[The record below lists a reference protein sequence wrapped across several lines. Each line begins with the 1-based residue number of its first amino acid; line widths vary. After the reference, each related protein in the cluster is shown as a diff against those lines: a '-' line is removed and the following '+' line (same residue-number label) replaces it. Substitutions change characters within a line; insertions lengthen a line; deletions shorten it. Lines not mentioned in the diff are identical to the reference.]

1 MKRFLTVALAAAV
14 GLTMASAAMAVSTY
28 VPGDAANG
36 VVGSRHNLG
45 GLTNHMGT
53 TGTTG
58 ICVFC
63 HTPHHTNGNSN
74 NSTASGSTAGLAPL
88 WNRNTASVT
97 DFTAYGSTIAGNFV
111 ASGDIGSTSL
121 ACLSCHDGTITFDN
135 LVNAP
140 GMGGVVTPGTSNG
153 QGWEFFDGGS
163 SIGTNQTM
171 LSFAGGS
178 NEMDVNASGDMRL
191 VIGTNLSNDHPMS
204 VVYYGSGDSDGHDT
218 YGHASLRAKST
229 VISTIDLTTGLADS
243 ATTFDGGN
251 LTKNLWAMNGFI
263 NSTAAISDMLRGPLK
278 NRVECSSCHDPH
290 FANKSYNEVD
300 ATYTTDVALQEEE
313 SDGLF
318 LRRVG
323 GNTGSGVCR
332 TCHAK

>member
-1 MKRFLTVALAAAV
+1 MKRFLTVALAAAI
-14 GLTMASAAMAVSTY
+14 GITMASTAMAISTY

-45 GLTNHMGT
+45 GLGQHLESMS
-53 TGTTG
+53 TTG

-63 HTPHHTNGNSN
+63 HTPHHTNNGS
-74 NSTASGSTAGLAPL
+74 SAGSTAGLAPL
-88 WNRNTASVT
+88 WNRGTSST
-97 DFTAYGSTIAGNFV
+97 SQFTAYGSTIAGNNV
-111 ASGDIGSTSL
+111 APGDIGSVSL
-121 ACLSCHDGTITFDN
+121 ACLSCHDGVTTFDN

-140 GMGGVVTPGTSNG
+140 GADGVT
-153 QGWEFFDGGS
+153 
-163 SIGTNQTM
+163 
-171 LSFAGGS
+171 AGGS
-178 NEMDVNASGDMRL
+178 VQGWNFFDNMDGSVLSPTSPTMTDMGEPRL
-191 VIGTNLSNDHPMS
+191 VIGLDLSNDHPMS

-229 VISTIDLTTGLADS
+229 VISTIDLTTGLASS
-243 ATTFDGGN
+243 ATTYDGGN
-251 LTKNLWAMNGFI
+251 LTKNIWAMNGFI
-263 NSTAAISDMLRGPLK
+263 NSTAAISDMLRGPQK

-290 FANKSYNEVD
+290 FSNKSYNEVD
-300 ATYTTDVALQEEE
+300 ATYSTNMMMQEMM

-332 TCHAK
+332 TCHGK